1 MPTILTAGDR
11 FVLPELFQSALV
23 EALPGHDPAFRTIT
37 SAWPFEPFTDV
48 EEVREASGEPAELAA
63 ALDNVEIAVS
73 QLAPFT
79 ASVFRAPT
87 AARLRLV
94 GICRGGPVNVNL
106 DAATDA
112 GVAVSFAPG
121 RNAQAAAEFAIG
133 MIIAAARNIPA
144 GSAALHGGTWRGD
157 FYAYE
162 ASGTELAG
170 ATVGLV
176 GYGAI
181 GSIVARILL
190 AIGACVL
197 VADPYADA
205 ARLAADEVEL
215 VELDELMSRSQV
227 VSLHAR
233 LSPETSQL
241 VDERRLGLLPRGAV
255 LVNTARG
262 GLLDHAPLAG
272 LLRSGALAAVAL
284 DVYDEEPPGPDWPL
298 LGEPS
303 AVLTPHLAGAS
314 MQTARRAA
322 DIIAG
327 EVRRFLNRE
336 PLQHLANP
344 DVLDSAAYRDKQARA
359 EPGSSATTE
368 QETR

>member
-1 MPTILTAGDR
+1 MLRILTAGDR
-11 FVLPELFQSALV
+11 FVLPELFQSALL
-23 EALPGHDPAFRTIT
+23 EALPASEPEFRTI
-37 SAWPFEPFTDV
+37 SSQWPFNPFGDT
-48 EEVREASGEPAELAA
+48 EEVREASGDPAELAA
-63 ALDNVEIAVS
+63 ALDGVVIAVS

-106 DAATDA
+106 DAATEA

-133 MIIAAARNIPA
+133 MIIAAARNIPT

-157 FYAYE
+157 LFAYE
-162 ASGTELAG
+162 ASGTELAD

-181 GSIVARILL
+181 GSIVARVLR
-190 AIGACVL
+190 AIGARVL

-205 ARLAADEVEL
+205 ARLAQDEVEQ

-233 LSPETSQL
+233 LSPETEGL
-241 VDERRLGLLPRGAV
+241 IDERRLRLLPRGAV

-262 GLLDHAPLAG
+262 GLLDYAPLAG
-272 LLRSGALAAVAL
+272 LLNSGALGAVAL

-298 LGEPS
+298 LGEPG

-322 DIIAG
+322 GIIAG
-327 EVRRFLNRE
+327 EVRRFLDGE

-344 DVLDSAAYRDKQARA
+344 NVVDTAAYRDKQAEA
-359 EPGSSATTE
+359 GPSPTSE
-368 QETR
+368 QEA